1 MQLFIWSEGVGY
13 ELLITEGPYDM
24 QLLDGSSDDLFH
36 HHPLVPLACLQ
47 QRKEW
52 MEAFCVK
59 ETSAVDLDGV
69 QGGLFPTP
77 LCHLQQMEVLALL
90 P

>member
-1 MQLFIWSEGVGY
+1 MRGCGVWVTDYGGPIWHG
-13 ELLITEGPYDM
+13 I
-24 QLLDGSSDDLFH
+24 LDGSSDDLFH
-36 HHPLVPLACLQ
+36 HRPLVLLACLQ

-59 ETSAVDLDGV
+59 ETSAADLDGV
-69 QGGLFPTP
+69 QGGLSPTP